1 MTRTLRSLVP
11 TVALLVVAV
20 MASPA
25 RAGGNDL
32 TGQPAPDLQLS
43 GGLNGVSPSTTLAS
57 YRGKVVCLKFWL
69 THCPLCRGT
78 LPDFQALH
86 DRYGRSGVVCLG
98 VVIDSPDGV
107 APYVKEKGWT
117 FAVGCDP
124 DGRSAQRYG
133 VKRYPADY
141 VIGPDG
147 VVRASNGFPRETIE
161 EELRKARVM
170 ELGEVPASLG
180 GVRDAVE
187 EGNYGEALRRAEAAA
202 KAATAGD
209 DVKAAA
215 ARVLDIATRRQ
226 ENRFARADALVA
238 SGRTADARA
247 VLEDVLKDFQATALE
262 ARARERLAA
271 LGK

>member
-1 MTRTLRSLVP
+1 
-11 TVALLVVAV
+11 
-20 MASPA
+20 
-25 RAGGNDL
+25 
-32 TGQPAPDLQLS
+32 
-43 GGLNGVSPSTTLAS
+43 
-57 YRGKVVCLKFWL
+57 
-69 THCPLCRGT
+69 
-78 LPDFQALH
+78 
-86 DRYGRSGVVCLG
+86 
-98 VVIDSPDGV
+98 
-107 APYVKEKGWT
+107 
-117 FAVGCDP
+117 
-124 DGRSAQRYG
+124 
-133 VKRYPADY
+133 
-141 VIGPDG
+141 
-147 VVRASNGFPRETIE
+147 
-161 EELRKARVM
+161 M